1 MPFLSAWY
9 LLVEVVVRNPMH
21 CPVQKAGMLSAS
33 GQVLPLATGKNIPRA
48 TVYVLSKEQSWST
61 LDQMIECQP
70 RLCYL
75 SPWVGGCQFL

>member
-1 MPFLSAWY
+1 
-9 LLVEVVVRNPMH
+9 
-21 CPVQKAGMLSAS
+21 MLSAS
-33 GQVLPLATGKNIPRA
+33 GQVLPLATGENIPGA

-75 SPWVGGCQFL
+75 SPWIGGC